1 MTPKKISS
9 EKAPGGADKGEARRQ
24 QVLDAATECFRRE
37 GFHGTSIARI
47 CQVAGMSPGHIY
59 HYFENKEAIVEAIAD
74 RERNDLAGI
83 LAQLPEAGDAAMLI
97 SSLISQTPQMVE
109 RAVDATR
116 AGLML
121 ELATEAVRNP
131 SVRDILQQSD
141 EEIRGN
147 FFRKYLEFDRPAGMS
162 EAELQ
167 SRMEMVA
174 VLMMG
179 ITLRSVHNP
188 TLDVAAMTRLV
199 QKIITFLLTPEGA
212 VAAPAG
218 LPE

>member
-47 CQVAGMSPGHIY
+47 CQMAGMSPGHIY
-59 HYFENKEAIVEAIAD
+59 HYFENKEAIVEAIAE

-83 LAQLPEAGDAAMLI
+83 LAQLSDSADGAALVG
-97 SSLISQTPQMVE
+97 SLIGQTPQMVE
-109 RAVDATR
+109 RAVDSAR

-121 ELATEAVRNP
+121 ELASEAVRNP
-131 SVRDILQQSD
+131 SVRDILQYSD
-141 EEIRGN
+141 EAIRGN
-147 FFRKYLEFDRPAGMS
+147 FFRKYMELGPPAGMS
-162 EAELQ
+162 DAEL
-167 SRMEMVA
+167 SNRMEMVA

-179 ITLRSVHNP
+179 ITLRSVHNAS
-188 TLDVAAMTRLV
+188 LDVGAMTALT
-199 QKIITFLLTPEGA
+199 QKIIRFLLITDAGGGESPNKPE
-212 VAAPAG
+212 
-218 LPE
+218 